1 KFVFSTSEAYL
12 IEDGKITAP
21 VKGATL
27 IGNGPEC
34 MSRVSM
40 VGNDLSLDSGVG
52 TCGKD
57 GQSVPLADV
66 FEDFAGR
73 GRGLV
78 LRGFMLSLT
87 DQRAQ
92 LLTVCVGVF
101 GNELLQHVV
110 GPGHQAV
117 APTFQIVEAFVVL
130 TRRSVEL
137 IEQHQDFIQI
147 LIAHQLA
154 DELNVA
160 FARNV
165 RGVLGSIGQ
174 CPTQRVGQWQLG
186 QHIGLE
192 CRQAFAQL
200 HQSMQ
205 LSFDLG
211 FAFLSVEG
219 VVNLMEN
226 VMSAS
231 ESVGPQALPALQ
243 QQVEEIVAEARR
255 QGATACEVAVS
266 LEQGLSTSVRQRE
279 VETVEFN
286 RDQGFGITLYVGHRK
301 GSASTSASGPDAIR
315 ETVAAALAIAKHTSE
330 DESSG
335 LADAALM
342 AKEQPDFD
350 LFHPWDITPEQA
362 IERAL
367 ICEAAAFDADSR
379 IKNADGTTLNVH
391 QGCRV
396 YGNSH
401 GFIGGYASTRHSLS
415 CVMIAEGEGQ
425 MQRDYWYDVNR
436 RGDQLMDARLIG
448 QKAAERAASRLGAR
462 PVPTCEVPVLF
473 SAELAGGLF
482 GSFLGA
488 VSGGNLY
495 RKSSF
500 LEGAIGQRLFPEWMT
515 IDERP
520 HLVGAMGSSAFDGD
534 GLATYAKPFVENGD
548 LVSYILSTYSGR
560 KLGLP
565 STANA
570 GGVHNLFVSHG
581 TEDQAALIRRMGRGL
596 LVTELMGSGL
606 NMVTGDYSRGAAG
619 FWIENGE
626 IQFPVQEVTI
636 AGNMRDM
643 FKQIVAVGN
652 DLEMRSNIRTGSV
665 LIEKMMVA
673 GS

>member
-1 KFVFSTSEAYL
+1 
-12 IEDGKITAP
+12 
-21 VKGATL
+21 
-27 IGNGPEC
+27 
-34 MSRVSM
+34 
-40 VGNDLSLDSGVG
+40 
-52 TCGKD
+52 
-57 GQSVPLADV
+57 
-66 FEDFAGR
+66 
-73 GRGLV
+73 
-78 LRGFMLSLT
+78 
-87 DQRAQ
+87 
-92 LLTVCVGVF
+92 
-101 GNELLQHVV
+101 
-110 GPGHQAV
+110 
-117 APTFQIVEAFVVL
+117 
-130 TRRSVEL
+130 
-137 IEQHQDFIQI
+137 
-147 LIAHQLA
+147 
-154 DELNVA
+154 
-160 FARNV
+160 
-165 RGVLGSIGQ
+165 
-174 CPTQRVGQWQLG
+174 
-186 QHIGLE
+186 
-192 CRQAFAQL
+192 
-200 HQSMQ
+200 
-205 LSFDLG
+205 
-211 FAFLSVEG
+211 
-219 VVNLMEN
+219 
-226 VMSAS
+226 MSAS
-231 ESVGPQALPALQ
+231 ESVGPQALPALR

-473 SAELAGGLF
+473 SSELAGGLF

>member
-1 KFVFSTSEAYL
+1 
-12 IEDGKITAP
+12 
-21 VKGATL
+21 
-27 IGNGPEC
+27 
-34 MSRVSM
+34 
-40 VGNDLSLDSGVG
+40 
-52 TCGKD
+52 
-57 GQSVPLADV
+57 
-66 FEDFAGR
+66 
-73 GRGLV
+73 
-78 LRGFMLSLT
+78 
-87 DQRAQ
+87 
-92 LLTVCVGVF
+92 
-101 GNELLQHVV
+101 
-110 GPGHQAV
+110 
-117 APTFQIVEAFVVL
+117 
-130 TRRSVEL
+130 
-137 IEQHQDFIQI
+137 
-147 LIAHQLA
+147 
-154 DELNVA
+154 
-160 FARNV
+160 
-165 RGVLGSIGQ
+165 
-174 CPTQRVGQWQLG
+174 
-186 QHIGLE
+186 
-192 CRQAFAQL
+192 
-200 HQSMQ
+200 
-205 LSFDLG
+205 
-211 FAFLSVEG
+211 
-219 VVNLMEN
+219 MEK

-243 QQVEEIVAEARR
+243 QQVEQIVAEAKR

-301 GSASTSASGPDAIR
+301 GSASTSASGADAIR

-350 LFHPWDITPEQA
+350 LFHPWNISPEEA

-415 CVMIAEGEGQ
+415 CVMIAEKDGQ

-436 RGDQLMDARLIG
+436 QGELLMDAKLIG
-448 QKAAERAASRLGAR
+448 KKAAERAASRLGAR

-488 VSGGNLY
+488 ISGGNLY

-520 HLVGAMGSSAFDGD
+520 HLMRAMGSSAFDGD

-619 FWIENGE
+619 FWVENGE

-636 AGNMRDM
+636 AGNMKDM
-643 FKQIVAVGN
+643 FKQIVAVGS